1 MSEGERKRGGPRRG
15 MRPRHAP
22 RPNNDIEALAMKV
35 PGFAAHRY
43 VDEQEAQA
51 ARAAATRWPRLAGWL
66 GDGEDRA
73 EPESQAAVEAP
84 ALRPT
89 PR

>member
-1 MSEGERKRGGPRRG
+1 MSDGERKPGRLRRG
-15 MRPRHAP
+15 MRVRHAP

-35 PGFAAHRY
+35 PGFAAHHY

-66 GDGEDRA
+66 GYGEDGEA
-73 EPESQAAVEAP
+73 QSQAVADAP
-84 ALRPT
+84 GLRPT
-89 PR
+89 RR

>member
-1 MSEGERKRGGPRRG
+1 MTDGERKRGGPRRG
-15 MRPRHAP
+15 LRARHTP

-35 PGFAAHRY
+35 PGFAAQRY

-66 GDGEDRA
+66 GYGEDGE
-73 EPESQAAVEAP
+73 PEDHAFVDAP